1 VHHRIHHFTGIA
13 TNLDSAYSNSKQI
26 FFFCFTFVRIAVE
39 EISPTEQPGDGRSEN
54 LTGKKI
60 SILMKSP
67 YMAQMNIFA
76 SIFNRKKMLSNND
89 TKELLF
95 AALPNESLIMPKRI
109 GAFCSCQSKGTKYQ
123 FLRT

>member
-1 VHHRIHHFTGIA
+1 
-13 TNLDSAYSNSKQI
+13 
-26 FFFCFTFVRIAVE
+26 
-39 EISPTEQPGDGRSEN
+39 
-54 LTGKKI
+54 
-60 SILMKSP
+60 
-67 YMAQMNIFA
+67 MNIFA